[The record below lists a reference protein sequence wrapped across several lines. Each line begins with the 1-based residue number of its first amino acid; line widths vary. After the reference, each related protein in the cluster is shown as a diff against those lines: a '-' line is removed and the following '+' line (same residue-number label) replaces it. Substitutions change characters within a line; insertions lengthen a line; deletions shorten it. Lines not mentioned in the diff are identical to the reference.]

1 MKKILLLLAILIFGN
16 SVFAQLDNNNLAI
29 DELSG
34 KITDGARIIST
45 GVPLLII
52 APDARSGAM
61 GDVGVASTPDA
72 NSVHWNA
79 AKLAFMDKNAGVSFT
94 YSPWLREI
102 VSDIELLY
110 LGSYYKLN
118 DRSTLGASLTYFSLG
133 AIDFFDQEGY
143 ATGTYKPNEFAVDL
157 AYTMKLNNNLAISL
171 TGRYIRSDLT
181 QGQNVGTTQTHAANA
196 GAADLGVY
204 YQKAIKAV
212 HPTQFAL
219 GAQVSNLGS
228 KISYSDNMDSEF
240 LPANLRLGGRYTTQ
254 FDQFNEISLMLDF
267 NKLLVPTPPV
277 YDSVGNIFAG
287 LDPNVGV
294 FQGVIQ
300 SFYDAPNGFKEEIQ
314 EISLSLGAEYWYN
327 KVLAV
332 RAGYF
337 YEAKNKGARQYL
349 TLGAGIKYNVMGL
362 DISYLIATGQLNN
375 NPLKNT
381 LRVGLSFDLQ
391 SDKQSSYENNSQK
404 ETQQIKQ
411 KDPQQAL
418 EKKNTK

>member
-1 MKKILLLLAILIFGN
+1 MKRIALLLSILIFGN
-16 SVFAQLDNNNLAI
+16 NLFAQRLDNDNI
-29 DELSG
+29 DQLSG
-34 KITDGARIIST
+34 KVTDGARIVST

-72 NSVHWNA
+72 NAVHWNA
-79 AKLAFMDKNAGVSFT
+79 AKLAFMENQTGVSFT
-94 YSPWLREI
+94 YSPWLREL

-110 LGSYYKLN
+110 LGGYYKLN
-118 DRSTLGASLTYFSLG
+118 ERSTLGASLTYFSLG
-133 AIDFFDQEGY
+133 AIDFFDQEGM
-143 ATGTYKPNEFAVDL
+143 ATGTYKPNEFAMDL
-157 AYTMKLNNNLAISL
+157 AYTMKLNENFAISL

-196 GAADLGVY
+196 GAADLGLY
-204 YQKAIKAV
+204 YQKAIKAER
-212 HPTQFAL
+212 PSEYAL
-219 GAQVSNLGS
+219 GLQISNLGS

-240 LPANLRLGGRYTTQ
+240 LPANLRLGGRYTMDL
-254 FDQFNEISLMLDF
+254 DQFNKISFMMDF

-277 YDSVGNIFAG
+277 YDTLGNIYAG

-294 FQGVIQ
+294 FQGAIQ

-314 EISLSLGAEYWYN
+314 EISLSIGTEYWYN
-327 KVLAV
+327 KVLAL

-381 LRVGLSFDLQ
+381 LRVGLNFDL
-391 SDKQSSYENNSQK
+391 
-404 ETQQIKQ
+404 
-411 KDPQQAL
+411 
-418 EKKNTK
+418 

>member
-1 MKKILLLLAILIFGN
+1 MKKILLVVAILLLSN
-16 SVFAQLDNNNLAI
+16 SIFAQLDNNNLAI

-34 KITDGARIIST
+34 KVIDGNRIIST

-61 GDVGVASTPDA
+61 GDVGVASKPDA
-72 NSVHWNA
+72 NSLHWNA
-79 AKLAFMDKNAGVSFT
+79 AKLAFMQNKTGVSFT
-94 YSPWLREI
+94 YSPWLREL

-110 LGSYYKLN
+110 LGGYYKVN
-118 DRSTLGASLTYFSLG
+118 ERSTLGASLTYFSLG
-133 AIDFFDQEGY
+133 SIDFFDQEGM
-143 ATGTYKPNEFAVDL
+143 ATGTYKPNEFAMDL
-157 AYTMKLNNNLAISL
+157 AYTMKLNENFSISL

-196 GAADLGVY
+196 GAADLGLY
-204 YQKAIKAV
+204 YQKAIKATR
-212 HPTQFAL
+212 PSEYAL
-219 GAQVSNLGS
+219 GLQISNLGS

-240 LPANLRLGGRYTTQ
+240 LPANLRLGGRYTTNL
-254 FDQFNEISLMLDF
+254 DQFNQISVMMDF

-277 YDSVGNIFAG
+277 YNDSTGAIFAG
-287 LDPNVGV
+287 MDPNVGV
-294 FQGVIQ
+294 FQGAIQ

-314 EISLSLGAEYWYN
+314 EISLSIGAEYWYN
-327 KVLAV
+327 KVLAL

-362 DISYLIATGQLNN
+362 DISYLIATSALNN

-381 LRVGLSFDLQ
+381 LRVGLNFDL
-391 SDKQSSYENNSQK
+391 
-404 ETQQIKQ
+404 
-411 KDPQQAL
+411 
-418 EKKNTK
+418 

>member
-1 MKKILLLLAILIFGN
+1 MKKILLLIAIILISN
-16 SVFAQLDNNNLAI
+16 NIFAQLDNDNLEI
-29 DELSG
+29 DQLSG
-34 KITDGARIIST
+34 KVTDGARIIST

-61 GDVGVASTPDA
+61 GDVGAASTPDA

-79 AKLAFMDKNAGVSFT
+79 AKLAFMENNAGVSFT
-94 YSPWLREI
+94 YSPWLREL

-110 LGSYYKLN
+110 LGGYYKLN
-118 DRSTLGASLTYFSLG
+118 ERSTLGASLTYFSLG
-133 AIDFFDQEGY
+133 AIDFFDQEGM
-143 ATGTYKPNEFAVDL
+143 ATGTYKPNEFAMDL
-157 AYTMKLNNNLAISL
+157 AYTMKLNENFAISL

-181 QGQNVGTTQTHAANA
+181 QGQNVGTTSTHAANA
-196 GAADLGVY
+196 GAADLGLY
-204 YQKAIKAV
+204 YQKAIKAEK
-212 HPTQFAL
+212 PSEYAL
-219 GAQVSNLGS
+219 GLQISNLGS

-254 FDQFNEISLMLDF
+254 LDQFNEISIMMDF

-277 YDSVGNIFAG
+277 YDDETGQIFAG
-287 LDPNVGV
+287 MDPNVGV
-294 FQGVIQ
+294 FQGAIQ

-314 EISLSLGAEYWYN
+314 EISLSVGAEYWYN
-327 KVLAV
+327 KVLAL

-381 LRVGLSFDLQ
+381 LRVGLNFDL
-391 SDKQSSYENNSQK
+391 
-404 ETQQIKQ
+404 
-411 KDPQQAL
+411 
-418 EKKNTK
+418 

>member
-1 MKKILLLLAILIFGN
+1 MKKILLLIAIILISN
-16 SVFAQLDNNNLAI
+16 NIFAQLDNDNLEI
-29 DELSG
+29 DQLSG
-34 KITDGARIIST
+34 KVTDGARIIST

-61 GDVGVASTPDA
+61 GDVGAASTPDA

-79 AKLAFMDKNAGVSFT
+79 AKLAFMENNAGVSFT
-94 YSPWLREI
+94 YSPWLREL

-110 LGSYYKLN
+110 LGGYYKLN
-118 DRSTLGASLTYFSLG
+118 ERSTLGASLTYFSLG
-133 AIDFFDQEGY
+133 AIDFFDQEGM
-143 ATGTYKPNEFAVDL
+143 ATGTYKPNEFAMDL
-157 AYTMKLNNNLAISL
+157 AYTMKLNENFAISL

-181 QGQNVGTTQTHAANA
+181 QGQNVGTTSTHAANA
-196 GAADLGVY
+196 GAADLGLY
-204 YQKAIKAV
+204 YQKAIKAEK
-212 HPTQFAL
+212 PSEYAL
-219 GAQVSNLGS
+219 GLQISNLGS

-240 LPANLRLGGRYTTQ
+240 LPANLRIGGRYSMDL
-254 FDQFNEISLMLDF
+254 DQFNKISLMMDF

-277 YDSVGNIFAG
+277 YDTLGYIFAG
-287 LDPNVGV
+287 MDPNVGV
-294 FQGVIQ
+294 FQGAIQ

-314 EISLSLGAEYWYN
+314 EISLSVGAEYWYN
-327 KVLAV
+327 KVLAL

-381 LRVGLSFDLQ
+381 LRVGLNFDL
-391 SDKQSSYENNSQK
+391 
-404 ETQQIKQ
+404 
-411 KDPQQAL
+411 
-418 EKKNTK
+418 

>member
-1 MKKILLLLAILIFGN
+1 MKKIFLAVTILILGN
-16 SVFAQLDNNNLAI
+16 SLFAQRLDNDNI
-29 DELSG
+29 DQLSG
-34 KITDGARIIST
+34 KVTDGARIVST

-61 GDVGVASTPDA
+61 GDVGVASKPDA
-72 NSVHWNA
+72 NSLHWNA
-79 AKLAFMDKNAGVSFT
+79 AKLAFMQNQTGVSFT
-94 YSPWLREI
+94 YSPWLREL

-110 LGSYYKLN
+110 LGGYYKVN
-118 DRSTLGASLTYFSLG
+118 ERSTLGASLTYFSLG
-133 AIDFFDQEGY
+133 SIDFFDNEGM
-143 ATGTYKPNEFAVDL
+143 ATGTYKPNEFAMDL
-157 AYTMKLNNNLAISL
+157 AYTMKLNENFAISL

-181 QGQNVGTTQTHAANA
+181 QGQNVGTTSTHAANA
-196 GAADLGVY
+196 GAADLGLY

-212 HPTQFAL
+212 RPSEYAL
-219 GAQVSNLGS
+219 GLQISNLGS

-254 FDQFNEISLMLDF
+254 LDQFNEISIMMDF

-277 YDSVGNIFAG
+277 YDDETGQIFAG

-294 FQGVIQ
+294 FQGAIQ

-314 EISLSLGAEYWYN
+314 EISLSVGAEYWYN
-327 KVLAV
+327 KVLAL

-381 LRVGLSFDLQ
+381 LRVGLNFDL
-391 SDKQSSYENNSQK
+391 
-404 ETQQIKQ
+404 
-411 KDPQQAL
+411 
-418 EKKNTK
+418 

>member
-1 MKKILLLLAILIFGN
+1 MKKILLVVAILLLSN
-16 SVFAQLDNNNLAI
+16 SIFAQLDNNNLAI

-34 KITDGARIIST
+34 KVIDGNRIIST

-61 GDVGVASTPDA
+61 GDVGVASKPDA
-72 NSVHWNA
+72 NSLHWNA
-79 AKLAFMDKNAGVSFT
+79 AKLAFMENQTGVSFT
-94 YSPWLREI
+94 YSPWLREL

-110 LGSYYKLN
+110 LGGYYKVN
-118 DRSTLGASLTYFSLG
+118 ERSTLGASLTYFSLG
-133 AIDFFDQEGY
+133 AIDFFDQEGM
-143 ATGTYKPNEFAVDL
+143 ATGTYKPNEFAMDL
-157 AYTMKLNNNLAISL
+157 AYTMKLNENFSISL

-196 GAADLGVY
+196 GAADLGLY
-204 YQKAIKAV
+204 YQKAIKATR
-212 HPTQFAL
+212 PSEYAL
-219 GAQVSNLGS
+219 GLQISNLGS

-254 FDQFNEISLMLDF
+254 LDQFNEISIMMDF

-277 YDSVGNIFAG
+277 YNDSTGAIFAG
-287 LDPNVGV
+287 MDPNVGV
-294 FQGVIQ
+294 FQGAIQ

-314 EISLSLGAEYWYN
+314 EISLSIGAEYWYN
-327 KVLAV
+327 KVLAL

-362 DISYLIATGQLNN
+362 DISYLIATSALNN

-381 LRVGLSFDLQ
+381 LRVGLNFDL
-391 SDKQSSYENNSQK
+391 
-404 ETQQIKQ
+404 
-411 KDPQQAL
+411 
-418 EKKNTK
+418 

>member
-1 MKKILLLLAILIFGN
+1 MKKILLVVAILLLSN
-16 SVFAQLDNNNLAI
+16 SIFAQLDNNNLAI

-34 KITDGARIIST
+34 KVIDGNRIIST

-61 GDVGVASTPDA
+61 GDVGVASKPDA
-72 NSVHWNA
+72 NSLHWNA
-79 AKLAFMDKNAGVSFT
+79 AKLAFMQNKTGVSFT
-94 YSPWLREI
+94 YSPWLREL

-110 LGSYYKLN
+110 LGGYYKVN
-118 DRSTLGASLTYFSLG
+118 ERSTLGASLTYFSLG
-133 AIDFFDQEGY
+133 AIDFFDQEGM
-143 ATGTYKPNEFAVDL
+143 ATGTYKPNEFAMDL
-157 AYTMKLNNNLAISL
+157 AYTMKLNENFSISL

-196 GAADLGVY
+196 GAADLGLY

-212 HPTQFAL
+212 RPSEYAL
-219 GAQVSNLGS
+219 GLQISNLGS

-240 LPANLRLGGRYTTQ
+240 LPANLRLGGRYTTNL
-254 FDQFNEISLMLDF
+254 DQFNQISVMMDF

-277 YDSVGNIFAG
+277 YNDSTGAIFAG
-287 LDPNVGV
+287 MDPNVGV
-294 FQGVIQ
+294 FQGAIQ

-314 EISLSLGAEYWYN
+314 EISLSIGAEYWYN
-327 KVLAV
+327 KVLAL

-362 DISYLIATGQLNN
+362 DISYLIATSALNN

-381 LRVGLSFDLQ
+381 LRVGLNFDL
-391 SDKQSSYENNSQK
+391 
-404 ETQQIKQ
+404 
-411 KDPQQAL
+411 
-418 EKKNTK
+418 

>member
-1 MKKILLLLAILIFGN
+1 MKKILLVVAILLLSN
-16 SVFAQLDNNNLAI
+16 SIFAQLDNNNLAI

-34 KITDGARIIST
+34 KVIDGNRIIST

-61 GDVGVASTPDA
+61 GDVGAASTPDA

-79 AKLAFMDKNAGVSFT
+79 AKLAFMENNAGVSFT
-94 YSPWLREI
+94 YSPWLREL

-110 LGSYYKLN
+110 LGGYYKLN
-118 DRSTLGASLTYFSLG
+118 ERSTLGASLTYFSLG
-133 AIDFFDQEGY
+133 AIDFFDNEGM
-143 ATGTYKPNEFAVDL
+143 ATGTYKPNEFAMDL
-157 AYTMKLNNNLAISL
+157 AYTMKLNENFAISL

-181 QGQNVGTTQTHAANA
+181 QGQNVGTTSTHAANA
-196 GAADLGVY
+196 GAADLGLY

-212 HPTQFAL
+212 RPSEYAL
-219 GAQVSNLGS
+219 GLQISNLGS

-254 FDQFNEISLMLDF
+254 LDQFNEISIMMDF

-277 YDSVGNIFAG
+277 YNDSTGAIFAG
-287 LDPNVGV
+287 MDPNVGV
-294 FQGVIQ
+294 FQGAIQ

-314 EISLSLGAEYWYN
+314 EISLSVGAEYWYN
-327 KVLAV
+327 KVLAL

-362 DISYLIATGQLNN
+362 DISYLIATSALNN

-381 LRVGLSFDLQ
+381 LRVGLNFDL
-391 SDKQSSYENNSQK
+391 
-404 ETQQIKQ
+404 
-411 KDPQQAL
+411 
-418 EKKNTK
+418 